1 MTLLYF
7 ELLITGPLRH
17 CVYSFCVILYCI
29 ICIYCSSVTIRI
41 FTIIIKS
48 RYVHFV
54 VGPNA
59 VDETSSTKKS
69 RNSLPPSSTPVH
81 CKPVQNRF
89 RCPMKRVQKSIQC

>member
-7 ELLITGPLRH
+7 ELLITELLRH

-29 ICIYCSSVTIRI
+29 CIYFGNNTNYYNNK
-41 FTIIIKS
+41 KS

-59 VDETSSTKKS
+59 VDETSSTKK
-69 RNSLPPSSTPVH
+69 H
-81 CKPVQNRF
+81 EIRF
-89 RCPMKRVQKSIQC
+89 HPLQLQSIVNQYKTVSGVR